1 MARLLK
7 QRARVGLII
16 TAVVSALLQPAH
28 AQRMPISLGDETFSG
43 EALVRGAVATG
54 PQCASIPG
62 AVWARTASGVAEC
75 IRYWT
80 AGLSEGKT
88 NPRLLVY
95 FTSDQ
100 LAFDQP
106 DPGYVHRSPALIQML
121 VNGMSSR
128 VGVPVMLLS
137 RPGTFGSSGEH
148 KQRRRQLEP
157 QLMSAALDEV
167 KARHGISELVLVGLS
182 GGGHTAASLL
192 GWRSDIVCA
201 VPTSSVSSPRLRW
214 KGLGRTTDLTG
225 YADSYEPVDNLK
237 REIMHPKLRVFVLGD
252 PEDSNVRWSTQTPL
266 AVRLRELGV
275 NVEVLTGEGS
285 DLQKHALG
293 ESGRLIGALCL
304 LDKPTT
310 DILEVV
316 ARGLKG

>member
-1 MARLLK
+1 
-7 QRARVGLII
+7 
-16 TAVVSALLQPAH
+16 
-28 AQRMPISLGDETFSG
+28 
-43 EALVRGAVATG
+43 
-54 PQCASIPG
+54 
-62 AVWARTASGVAEC
+62 
-75 IRYWT
+75 
-80 AGLSEGKT
+80 
-88 NPRLLVY
+88 
-95 FTSDQ
+95 
-100 LAFDQP
+100 
-106 DPGYVHRSPALIQML
+106 
-121 VNGMSSR
+121 
-128 VGVPVMLLS
+128 MLLS

-148 KQRRRQLEP
+148 KQRRRLLEP

-167 KARHGISELVLVGLS
+167 KARHGISDLVLVGLS
-182 GGGHTAASLL
+182 GGGHTVASLI

-214 KGLGRTTDLTG
+214 EGLGRPTDLTG
-225 YADSYEPVDNLK
+225 YADSYEPVNNLK

-266 AVRLRELGV
+266 AVRLKELGV

-285 DLQKHALG
+285 DLQRHALG

-304 LDKPTT
+304 LDKPTS

>member
-1 MARLLK
+1 M
-7 QRARVGLII
+7 VG
-16 TAVVSALLQPAH
+16 AVLQPTH
-28 AQRMPISLGDETFSG
+28 AQRMPMALGDETFSG
-43 EALVRGAVATG
+43 EALVRGTHATG
-54 PQCASIPG
+54 QQCASIAG
-62 AVWARTASGVAEC
+62 AVWALTASGVAEC

-80 AGLSEGKT
+80 AGLPEGKT

-95 FTSDQ
+95 FTGDQ
-100 LAFDQP
+100 LAFDQAE
-106 DPGYVHRSPALIQML
+106 PGYVHRSPTLIQKL
-121 VNGMSSR
+121 VDGMSSR
-128 VGVPVMLLS
+128 AGVPVMLLS

-148 KQRRRQLEP
+148 KQRRRLLEP

-167 KARHGISELVLVGLS
+167 KARHGISDLVLVGLS
-182 GGGHTAASLL
+182 GGGHTVASLL

-201 VPTSSVSSPRLRW
+201 VPTSSVSSPRLRLE
-214 KGLGRTTDLTG
+214 GLGRTTDLTG
-225 YADSYEPVDNLK
+225 YADSYEPVNNLK

-266 AVRLRELGV
+266 AARMKELGV
-275 NVEVLTGEGS
+275 NVEVLTGEGT
-285 DLQKHALG
+285 DLQRHALG

-304 LDKPTT
+304 LDKPTA